1 MLGWALDVVLP
12 WAPPPWLV
20 GPACAAVLLALPGTR
35 HRLLARPAPGWGA
48 GANLGITAALLVAV
62 GWMTSD
68 QLRYNPLDPGP
79 TGHTYYFDTTFQVAV
94 MGELRHSLWPEYP
107 PVHGD
112 PYSYH
117 WFLHAITVHLT
128 TGTDVDPF
136 DSMLRLVP
144 TTLFPAVV
152 LLSAVVARR
161 IAGTVR
167 AGVICAALLTVTG
180 ATVAT
185 VWSTD
190 GQAPLMVQ
198 TYWSSSLTSALGW
211 LPTVAVA
218 GCVVAILR
226 RSPADS
232 AVPTRLFLPLVLLAA
247 GTKSAD
253 LTVLLGGTTL
263 ALGALVLTRRWT
275 VVPRA
280 VVVNVLLGGVLLI
293 AQFTMY
299 GDGDYGLQLSPG
311 GAIRQAAA
319 TLFPGT
325 VRPSGSDEFLA
336 LPYVPIVP
344 LLAAAVFYLAPLVP
358 RFIGFVPLLRRATA
372 RPGDVAAAGYRDRR
386 FRRDA
391 GLPPAGNSNIYFLVA
406 AYPVGL
412 IGSAWGVSELR
423 PRHAAAWAGGAL
435 GVALTLVVAWFA
447 GATPPVSI
455 SGRLAPLTALAAA
468 LAAAGLIAFL
478 IMRRAI
484 AVVMTFAILERQPD
498 PCTAKL
504 FDFSAFAQRDVDV
517 EKKAGRTPRATWT
530 PAQHGVVREPA
541 VLEPGAA
548 APGTHRV
555 HRGRPAAAGHAVRP
569 GCPLA
574 GGGHPGPGGHFRAR
588 RARDAPAHAPD
599 RAGLAAL
606 SRRPRRVSPGCP
618 RPSHDP

>member
-1 MLGWALDVVLP
+1 MATFTELSAVKVAIAASGRVKPVSVSGRTTSMTARETGWVSWFRAFTASRIAPALGCPGFPASAGRKGSEMRAAAPGAWCAVLLAWLAGHWGTGTPWPELAQWGARSRHGDRPAGLRRRACRARRSGSAIEDLAWATVAGCLVAMLGWALDVVLP

-280 VVVNVLLGGVLLI
+280 VVVNVLLGG
-293 AQFTMY
+293 
-299 GDGDYGLQLSPG
+299 
-311 GAIRQAAA
+311 
-319 TLFPGT
+319 
-325 VRPSGSDEFLA
+325 
-336 LPYVPIVP
+336 
-344 LLAAAVFYLAPLVP
+344 
-358 RFIGFVPLLRRATA
+358 
-372 RPGDVAAAGYRDRR
+372 
-386 FRRDA
+386 
-391 GLPPAGNSNIYFLVA
+391 
-406 AYPVGL
+406 
-412 IGSAWGVSELR
+412 
-423 PRHAAAWAGGAL
+423 
-435 GVALTLVVAWFA
+435 
-447 GATPPVSI
+447 
-455 SGRLAPLTALAAA
+455 
-468 LAAAGLIAFL
+468 
-478 IMRRAI
+478 
-484 AVVMTFAILERQPD
+484 
-498 PCTAKL
+498 C
-504 FDFSAFAQRDVDV
+504 
-517 EKKAGRTPRATWT
+517 
-530 PAQHGVVREPA
+530 
-541 VLEPGAA
+541 
-548 APGTHRV
+548 
-555 HRGRPAAAGHAVRP
+555 
-569 GCPLA
+569 C
-574 GGGHPGPGGHFRAR
+574 
-588 RARDAPAHAPD
+588 
-599 RAGLAAL
+599 
-606 SRRPRRVSPGCP
+606 
-618 RPSHDP
+618 